1 MALTTKNG
9 QIHIPSKIKRGRQKG
24 LISKNGQI
32 SRLIPYAPRDAI
44 TPEVS
49 GPTIAN
55 VMGVALANIANFK
68 TVASGN
74 ISSVLGVDK
83 E

>member
-1 MALTTKNG
+1 M
-9 QIHIPSKIKRGRQKG
+9 
-24 LISKNGQI
+24 
-32 SRLIPYAPRDAI
+32 IPYAPRDAI